1 MNNMKKIFTLFFTLL
16 VVVFTNAQSDFEIAS
31 SFMSKKGVTL
41 VYDTYSKNRASASE
55 DKPYSIFHG
64 VDDKGFAIVKDGVVV
79 GYSIENSID
88 EGNMPCA
95 LEGMLE
101 GQATKNSRRAAR
113 NTTPIEP
120 LVKSKWGQYEFA
132 KTYLNKRPDVGICVV
147 VAYAQLI
154 HFWRIPQ
161 TYEEFT
167 IDNEDNHLYGKT
179 LITTFD
185 HDKLLD
191 EYKEGEYTQENVDEI
206 AKFYFYINRI
216 FTSFVDEEKVLNVE
230 KEKVNTKAENRNTE
244 FDKLLDKG
252 VPFFVLGFNHAY
264 VVDGRDSEGRYHA
277 NFGWGGS
284 ANGYYYFLEEGDAIT
299 NDTVIY
305 THGVPCLVSIIPKG
319 WTSSVSSVKSDVP
332 KSDDVYDIKG
342 QKVGNNL
349 EGLPNGVYIMDGKKH
364 MVK

>member
-1 MNNMKKIFTLFFTLL
+1 MKKIFILFFTLL
-16 VVVFTNAQSDFEIAS
+16 AAAFANAQSDFEIAS
-31 SFMSKKGVTL
+31 SFMSKKGITL

-79 GYSIENSID
+79 GYSTENSID

-120 LVKSKWGQYEFA
+120 LVKSKWGQYDFA
-132 KTYLNKRPDVGICVV
+132 KTYLNIRPNDGICVV
-147 VAYAQLI
+147 VAYAQLF
-154 HFWRIPQ
+154 HFLRTSQ

-167 IDNEDNHLYGKT
+167 IDDEHNHIYGKT

-191 EYKEGEYTQENVDEI
+191 EYNEGEYTQENVDEI
-206 AKFYFYINRI
+206 AKFYFYMSRI
-216 FTSFVDEEKVLNVE
+216 FSGWCNEAAILNVE
-230 KEKVNTKAENRNTE
+230 RFRVKLNSENRNAE
-244 FDKLLDKG
+244 FDKLLDNG
-252 VPFFVLGFNHAY
+252 IPFYTVSTNHAY
-264 VVDGRDSEGRYHA
+264 LVDGRDSEGRYHA

-284 ANGYYYFLEEGDAIT
+284 GNGYYYFLEKDDAVT
-299 NDTVIY
+299 NDSNMH
-305 THGVPCLVSIIPKG
+305 THGVTYLSYFTPKG
-319 WTSSVSSVKSDVP
+319 WTNSVNSVKSDVP
-332 KSDDVYDIKG
+332 KSDGIYNING